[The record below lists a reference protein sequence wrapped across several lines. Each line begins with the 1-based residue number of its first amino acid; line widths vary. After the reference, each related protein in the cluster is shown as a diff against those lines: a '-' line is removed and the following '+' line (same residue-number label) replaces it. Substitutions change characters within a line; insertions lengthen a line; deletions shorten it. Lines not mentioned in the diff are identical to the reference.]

1 MFNSRKKTSF
11 EEELADIG
19 AEAMKKVIEVADKY
33 GRNRNKIAYEYVT
46 CELVTVLHTDFN
58 HCTFGGDEK

>member
-11 EEELADIG
+11 EEELAKIG
-19 AEAMKKVIEVADKY
+19 TEAMKKVIEVADKY
-33 GRNRNKIAYEYVT
+33 GRDRNKIAYEYVT
-46 CELVTVLHTDFN
+46 CELLAVSHADFN